1 MNLLALLSTLLF
13 FCHRPTRSKS
23 VQGILENK
31 DSGETEFH
39 QDDIVYK
46 RRTQRSVMSC
56 SGNCFWPRSEDG
68 LVKIP
73 VNISHDFSVEHKNVI
88 IKAMEEFVTL
98 TCIRFIKHTV
108 EYDYINI
115 VPGDRCWSYF
125 GKIGGRQ
132 QLSLLKNGCI
142 YKGLIQHELNHAL
155 GFLHEQTRSDRDNY
169 VKINLEYV
177 AKGERGNFEKENT
190 TNLGLPYDYDS
201 VMHYGAYDFSN
212 TAGKPTIIPIPNR
225 SVPIGQRVG
234 LSDLDVKKINKLY
247 NCNDCSAV
255 LRNPG
260 GHFSSYNYPHS
271 YPRNITCLW
280 LIQILQGKVFL
291 NFHVL
296 GLQSSPNCSSDYIR
310 IYDGSSRKG
319 RILIDKCCGAEQ
331 LPAVVASGNTMLIE
345 FVSDED
351 ETATGFMASYTHVKC
366 GGTFTNTSGVIT
378 TPNFPK
384 KYPPNQACLW
394 IISAPPE
401 NKISL
406 TMTSFELEDIDG
418 CRYDRLVLY
427 DGSQSSSPF
436 IGTFCGKMK
445 VPPYTSTGNFL
456 RVEFYTNF
464 AFQLSG
470 FKMDYSIS

>member
-1 MNLLALLSTLLF
+1 ML
-13 FCHRPTRSKS
+13 
-23 VQGILENK
+23 QGILENK

-46 RRTQRSVMSC
+46 RRTQRSAMSC
-56 SGNCFWPRSEDG
+56 SENCFWPRSEDG

-73 VNISHDFSVEHKNVI
+73 VNISPDFSVEHKDVI

-212 TAGKPTIIPIPNR
+212 TAGKPTIIPIPNG

-234 LSDLDVKKINKLY
+234 LSNLDVKKINKLY
-247 NCNDCSAV
+247 NCNDCSTV
-255 LRNPG
+255 LHNPG
-260 GHFSSYNYPHS
+260 GHFCSYNYPHS
-271 YPRNITCLW
+271 YLRNITCLW
-280 LIQILQGKVFL
+280 LIQTLQGKIFL
-291 NFHVL
+291 SFHVL
-296 GLQSSPNCSSDYIR
+296 DLQSSPNCSSDYIR
-310 IYDGSSRKG
+310 IYDGSSRK
-319 RILIDKCCGAEQ
+319 
-331 LPAVVASGNTMLIE
+331 
-345 FVSDED
+345 
-351 ETATGFMASYTHVKC
+351 VKC

-456 RVEFYTNF
+456 RIEFYTDF

-470 FKMDYSIS
+470 FKMNYSIS